1 MMAMENSR
9 NDSLFGSNIDYSLRL
24 SNRSEARQR
33 VLLRAQLHAID
44 HQGDVCVTDLSRSG
58 LRGVTD
64 LRLGIDQ
71 SIFVSLDDVTHC
83 SGTVRWTDDRRV
95 GVKFAKLLE
104 VLPDTLSL
112 DVGTLPSHQERTPR
126 ISTNLSAKI
135 MLSKASGSARIR
147 NVSKSGMMIETD
159 MLLSPD
165 TQLLI
170 KLSDGKIL
178 TASVKWVE
186 GDRIGVHL
194 SNPVSI
200 LQFSYGGLM

>member
-1 MMAMENSR
+1 M
-9 NDSLFGSNIDYSLRL
+9 SLEILKSEAFFESNIDYNLCP

-44 HQGDVCVTDLSRSG
+44 HQGDIRVTDLSRSG

-83 SGTVRWTDDRRV
+83 LGTIRWTQDRRV

-104 VLPDTLSL
+104 ILPDNLTM
-112 DVGTLPSHQERTPR
+112 DTGILPSHRERTPR
-126 ISTNLSAKI
+126 IATNLSAKI
-135 MLSKASGSARIR
+135 TLSDASATARIR

-159 MLLSPD
+159 MRLNTD
-165 TQLLI
+165 QQLLI
-170 KLSDGKIL
+170 SLSDGKIL

-186 GDRIGVHL
+186 GERVGVQL
-194 SNPVSI
+194 SSPVSV
-200 LQFSYGGLM
+200 LQFSHGGLM